1 MIAAKPGF
9 PMSSVLTLQS
19 LPLFPLS
26 TVLFPGGVLPLKI
39 FEVRYLDMISKVHKA
54 GAPLGVVSLTEG
66 GEVQVPGQKEA
77 FRDVGTLA
85 TLEHVEQ
92 PQPGL
97 MHIRARGGQ
106 RFRILRRERLRHGL
120 WVADVQLLAP
130 DTHVGVPGDL
140 QGVATALDR
149 LLGSL
154 REQGVAEEDLPVRAP
169 LALDDCGWLANRW
182 CELMPM
188 PAELRQRLM
197 ELDNPLV
204 RLELVGDLLANA
216 GIDTRGA

>member
-1 MIAAKPGF
+1 
-9 PMSSVLTLQS
+9 MSSALTLQS

-26 TVLFPGGVLPLKI
+26 TVLFPGGSLPLRI
-39 FEVRYLDMISKVHKA
+39 FEVRYLDMIAKVHKA

-66 GEVQVPGQKEA
+66 REVQQPDQKEA

-85 TLEHVEQ
+85 TIEHLEQ

-97 MHIRARGGQ
+97 MQIRASGGQ

-120 WVADVQLLAP
+120 WIADVQLLAQ
-130 DTHVGVPGDL
+130 DTHVPVPEDL
-140 QGVATALDR
+140 RGVATALDR
-149 LLGSL
+149 LLNTL
-154 REQGVAEEDLPVRAP
+154 REQGTAADELPVRGP
-169 LALDDCGWLANRW
+169 LALDDSGWLANRW

-188 PAELRQRLM
+188 PLELKQRLM

-216 GIDTRGA
+216 GIDTRTA

>member
-1 MIAAKPGF
+1 
-9 PMSSVLTLQS
+9 MSSPLTLQS
-19 LPLFPLS
+19 LPLFPLG
-26 TVLFPGGVLPLKI
+26 TVLFPGGVLPLRI

-66 GEVQVPGQKEA
+66 TEVQLPGQKEA

-85 TLEHVEQ
+85 TIEHLEQ

-106 RFRILRRERLRHGL
+106 RFRVLSRERLRHGL
-120 WVADVQLLAP
+120 WVADVQMIAP
-130 DTHVGVPGDL
+130 DARVEVPADL
-140 QGVATALDR
+140 RGVATALDR
-149 LLGSL
+149 LLASL
-154 REQGVAEEDLPVRAP
+154 REQGVADDDLPVRRP
-169 LALDDCGWLANRW
+169 FSMDDSGWLANRW

-188 PAELRQRLM
+188 PAELKQRLM
-197 ELDNPLV
+197 ELQNPLV